1 MSKSETL
8 NIFNG
13 IYNSF
18 EEAVVQL
25 RGAGFSS
32 IDWLEREQHRFLT
45 YRELC
50 SLKVAPPQKIC
61 NLPFLVALSGVKSI
75 ADFGGSTGWA
85 WEYLKSSGTA
95 RTIEKYFIVELEASC
110 RYFAS
115 LHTRPVEYLTSLPL
129 DEHIDVLYTNS
140 MIQYI
145 ADDENFFEIL
155 RNQRPTYVLIDD
167 FLGGPI
173 SDFFSIQTYYDSEL
187 VVKFRNAQN
196 FVQRII
202 SLDFELL
209 TSTPYVNPILGRI
222 QSFPME
228 NFPTDNRIEH
238 PITLLFRSV
247 RLNKNDA
254 HL

>member
-1 MSKSETL
+1 MSKSETP

-13 IYNSF
+13 VYNSF

-32 IDWLEREQHRFLT
+32 VDWLEREQRRSLT
-45 YRELC
+45 YRNLC
-50 SLKVAPPQKIC
+50 SLKVTPPPRIC

-85 WEYLKSSGTA
+85 WEYLKSSGIA
-95 RTIEKYFIVELEASC
+95 RTIEKYFVIELEASC

-115 LHTRPVEYLTSLPL
+115 LHTRPVEYLTSLPP

-145 ADDENFFEIL
+145 ADDESFFATL
-155 RNQRPTYVLIDD
+155 RNQRPTYLLIDD

-209 TSTPYVNPILGRI
+209 ISTPTVNPIVGQI

-228 NFPTDNRIEH
+228 NFHSNNRIEH

-247 RLNKNDA
+247 RFKNDHA
-254 HL
+254 DS